1 MRFSIVL
8 ELDDDSKDAVLSV
21 QSKFSAQFP
30 TVQWL
35 ERDQLYLTVKFL
47 GNPLK
52 RFHKELKKKLS
63 EVTCGI
69 APFEIAIT
77 KAGCFPTEGPER
89 VVWLGIEEK
98 SGMLERFARECDRA
112 YNLFNIT
119 SAEGDFIP
127 HIVLGRVQLANS
139 KGKLRKT
146 VESTTVSPLIKKCSE
161 ASLILSRMDKHDGT
175 KYEVIARSSFGAV
188 LAN

>member
-8 ELDDDSKDAVLSV
+8 ELDDESKDAVLSL

-30 TVQWL
+30 SVQWL

-52 RFHKELKKKLS
+52 RFHRELRKVLT
-63 EVTCGI
+63 EVTSGI
-69 APFEIAIT
+69 APFEISIT
-77 KAGCFPTEGPER
+77 KAGCFPSDGPER
-89 VVWLGIEEK
+89 VVWLGIEET
-98 SGMLERFARECDRA
+98 SGMLSRFARECDRA
-112 YNLFNIT
+112 FSRFNIT
-119 SAEGDFIP
+119 QAEGDFIP
-127 HIVLGRVQLANS
+127 HIVLGRVQVANT

-146 VESTTVSPLIKKCSE
+146 VELTKVPSLIKKCSE
-161 ASLILSRMDKHDGT
+161 SSLILSRMDKRDGT
-175 KYEVIARSSFGAV
+175 KYEVIARSPFGAV